1 MVPNSKITNNDI
13 YIVSNSDA
21 DSTGS
26 VSYFFEY
33 LTATQASDVFDV
45 LSAIT
50 PDIYI
55 QQRRKRYKRVQAQ
68 KINLMLNLIP
78 TIILIRRMMFAKSG
92 YLPWRVRKRF
102 KNT

>member
-1 MVPNSKITNNDI
+1 MVPNSGDNNNII
-13 YIVSNSDA
+13 YISDSDA
-21 DSTGS
+21 DSTDS

-33 LTATQASDVFDV
+33 LTATQVSDVFDV

-68 KINLMLNLIP
+68 KISLMLNLIP
-78 TIILIRRMMFAKSG
+78 TIVLIRRMMFSKSG
-92 YLPWRVRKRF
+92 YLPWRVRRRIKA
-102 KNT
+102 